1 MTKFDWKLF
10 KTIFSDAHIIDVDF
24 SEWDRLIR
32 LVVESDHA
40 EWINNRLPIFSIQFM
55 NVSLFVC
62 SYNYSQVILE
72 NPDEYCQWEIHDYQK
87 KMSDNGQIEI
97 SLISPGPGADILIKC
112 KEINIQQIEHEV
124 LDSLFGH
131 WNKPYSP
138 LARRSIK
145 SLSTSVS
152 SKKVG
157 PKL

>member
-1 MTKFDWKLF
+1 MSKFDWNLF
-10 KTIFSDAHIIDVDF
+10 ETIFSDAHIIDVDF

-40 EWINNRLPIFSIQFM
+40 EWINNRLPIFSIQFIS
-55 NVSLFVC
+55 VRLFAC
-62 SYNYSQVILE
+62 SYNHIQVILE
-72 NPDEYCQWEIHDYQK
+72 NPDEYCQWKIHDYRK
-87 KMSDNGQIEI
+87 KMNKHGQIEI

-112 KEINIQQIEHEV
+112 KEINMQQIEHEV

-145 SLSTSVS
+145 ELYASFFP
-152 SKKVG
+152 KKVV
-157 PKL
+157 PR